1 MYSRRSHLQPMRG
14 MSLIEVL
21 VVVAVIGI
29 LGAIALPSFD
39 SARDKYRL
47 KAAAE
52 ALYGDLQFARAN
64 AIKSSA
70 TVNLSMTTSCWGM
83 NTSVACSCSTANSCL
98 LKQTK
103 LTEFPG
109 VSMSSSATASAIDG
123 VRGLVTGGAFTVT
136 FTSALGKNAQVS
148 LSVLGRAVLC
158 SSGTSASAHL
168 PDYPAC

>member
-1 MYSRRSHLQPMRG
+1 MRG
-14 MSLIEVL
+14 MSLIEIL

-39 SARDKYRL
+39 RARDKYRL

-64 AIKSSA
+64 AIKSNA
-70 TVNLSMTTSCWGM
+70 TLNLSMTTSCWGM

-98 LKQTK
+98 LRQTN

-109 VSMSSSATASAIDG
+109 VTMFPSAPASSIDG
-123 VRGLVTGGAFTVT
+123 VRGLAAGGAFTVT
-136 FTSALGKNAQVS
+136 FISALGKNAQVS

-158 SSGTSASAHL
+158 SSGASASAHL
-168 PDYPAC
+168 SDYPTC